1 MYVHP
6 SSYYFGG
13 LQGSRARAFCFGL
26 KASSFKKSLVAVAA
40 LPGLFSYCCSFS
52 GCQALR
58 EPLQPHSLLPQKCLA
73 AVREQS

>member
-26 KASSFKKSLVAVAA
+26 KASSFKKSLVAVTA
-40 LPGLFSYCCSFS
+40 LPGLFSYCCSF
-52 GCQALR
+52 QAARLCER
-58 EPLQPHSLLPQKCLA
+58 PVQPRSLLPQKCLA